1 MGAVGF
7 GNLISS
13 YVLTP
18 AGRDLPFEMT
28 FGTISVSSRIDQP
41 PQATIVYKALTRDR
55 LWEALAAWD
64 IPRDSVFM
72 PFTPETPVIVN
83 LHGTVVALEAASYQ
97 RSRYNVGGVY
107 TQLYDL
113 TLQLGSASYVEEAQ
127 NPALLD
133 DAQDAALRTG
143 YVIYDSGVPTVL
155 EIGKGNKWSFPTI
168 DVDSAS
174 KNRDLVSH
182 NKTEIVLTRR
192 PVAENFYLLE
202 PKLITYWEGDAFPDR
217 PPGLSVSIFDLS
229 NLFDQGGP
237 RKDSKKVEKLDGV
250 TIRETIETW
259 GFLYYTSD
267 SPNVVGIAAGDPTGE
282 LSMALDPWMGIPNPP
297 ADPVL
302 GDLEYDLL
310 DNYKVSKYR
319 SNGVVER
326 SRPPFYWLDAPEGF
340 PGQPRIWVTVGYRE
354 TNYIYEEL
362 ENVEIEVEIIVPNVR
377 RKGAFIIDPKYKQFV
392 KGYTPG
398 SSRLVLK
405 TRAKYLTEIRETGWD
420 YMRTVAEEFGNDE
433 QSIMFRN
440 QYWEANLFPNG
451 NPMIYRKVPITKV
464 TKYDL
469 ASTRFHYDSTEFSNA
484 LEKQKV
490 SPPFSIAFV
499 SYVDL
504 DIEQKAA
511 FEELATSEI
520 ELVDGVLSLEEMAPY
535 LTPDFKVAVITP
547 DPNYVE
553 PMFPIRERTHETS
566 YIKDLDTITKQNIS
580 KYFAKW
586 FASGTENITNVVR
599 TPIVGSQRIQNGY
612 MVFTS
617 DGQPSLWYGY
627 SEYTNSFNAQGG
639 DFTDS
644 RVATASSREV
654 DGLPPEAQIQLQS
667 YVTSAED
674 PNGFEY
680 EQDRLRY
687 YLTTPDDTSRAL
699 TGQSISID
707 AETIKEAE
715 PIIDLLLK
723 KDIAEKIQAQV
734 TLRWHY
740 PTIAP
745 GDTVLIS
752 SEFGSEWIVYAKS
765 WEETYNGKNNPV
777 GKGRTMVTTSGTNL
791 TLGLLKD
798 RGFEIDSSTSG
809 FTTEVA
815 PLVKVTL
822 TDDLRTLTPVLPGD
836 LLGRRIPPV

>member
-1 MGAVGF
+1 MSSAGF
-7 GNLISS
+7 GSLISN
-13 YVLTP
+13 YVPNP
-18 AGRDLPFEMT
+18 ADRDLPFEMT

-41 PQATIVYKALTRDR
+41 PQGTIVYKALTRDR
-55 LWEALAAWD
+55 LRNALEAWS
-64 IPRDSVFM
+64 IPRTYVFM

-83 LHGTVVALEAASYQ
+83 LHGTVLALEAASYQ

-113 TLQLGSASYVEEAQ
+113 TLQLGNASYIEEAQ

-133 DAQDAALRTG
+133 DAQDEALRTG
-143 YVIYDSGVPTVL
+143 YVIYDSGTPTVL
-155 EIGKGNKWSFPTI
+155 EIGKGQKWIFTTV

-192 PVAENFYLLE
+192 SVGENLYLLE

-217 PPGLSVSIFDLS
+217 PPALSVSIFDLS

-237 RKDSKKVEKLDGV
+237 RKDSKKVEKIDGV

-282 LSMALDPWMGIPNPP
+282 KSMALDPWKGIPNPP
-297 ADPVL
+297 EDPVL
-302 GDLEYDLL
+302 GDLNYDIL
-310 DNYKVSKYR
+310 DNYAVSKYR
-319 SNGVVER
+319 SNGIVER
-326 SRPPFYWLDAPEGF
+326 STLPFYWLDAPAGF

-362 ENVEIEVEIIVPNVR
+362 ESVEIEVEIIIPNVSR
-377 RKGAFIIDPKYKQFV
+377 TGAFIIDPKYRQFV
-392 KGYTPG
+392 KSYTPG
-398 SSRLVLK
+398 SSKVILK

-420 YMRTVAEEFGNDE
+420 YVRTLAEEFGNE
-433 QSIMFRN
+433 ERSIMFRN
-440 QYWEANLFPNG
+440 DYWSTDYFPDG
-451 NPMIYRKVPITKV
+451 NPMIYRKIPV
-464 TKYDL
+464 TKITRYDL

-511 FEELATSEI
+511 FQDLVSNLTLNIGEI
-520 ELVDGVLSLEEMAPY
+520 DLEDIVPF
-535 LTPDFKVAVITP
+535 LTPDYKVAVITP

-553 PMFPIRERTHETS
+553 PMFPIQERTHETS
-566 YIKDLDTITKQNIS
+566 YKKDLDTITQERIS

-586 FASGTENITNVVR
+586 FASGSENITNVVR

-639 DFTDS
+639 DFSDS

-654 DGLPPEAQIQLQS
+654 DGLPPEAQVQLQS
-667 YVTSAED
+667 YITSAED

-699 TGQSISID
+699 TGQTISID
-707 AETIKEAE
+707 AETLEEAE
-715 PIIDLLLK
+715 PLIDLLLK

-745 GDTVLIS
+745 GDTVRIA

-765 WEETYNGKNNPV
+765 WEENYNGTNNPV
-777 GKGRTMVTTSGTNL
+777 GKMVTTSGTSL
-791 TLGLLKD
+791 TLGLLSE
-798 RGFEIDSSTSG
+798 RNFYIESSTNG

-822 TDDLRTLTPVLPGD
+822 TSDLDTLTPVLPRD
-836 LLGRRIPPV
+836 LLGRRIP